1 MIDLYRFQR
10 FLVEDPVALALA
22 ASWFF
27 GLALVLTQF
36 GLQHLS
42 PRRGALVSIPT
53 STALLWV
60 LAPFMLGGGGG
71 NRYAVAI
78 FLAVGLFFP
87 ASVTLLTFEA
97 NRRMG
102 PSVTGALGN
111 LTPLFAIGLAAL
123 LFGDVPRPLH
133 AVGMAVI
140 FAGVVLLSVDRRWS
154 GGRWSVWVMALP
166 LAAAAIRGATQPIAK
181 FGLAL
186 WPSPFAAALIGYT
199 VSSLVVAGAA
209 LLREKERSS
218 DRPGRGFLWFSS
230 VGLCNGCAV
239 LALYVAHQHGPVTLV
254 SPLVAT
260 YPLFTLVLTT
270 IFFRGTRLE
279 LRRVAG
285 VVTTVAGV
293 AVLLSA

>member
-186 WPSPFAAALIGYT
+186 WPSRLLKKSPRARREGWLVAVVEAALAGSRHLRVRRSRPT
-199 VSSLVVAGAA
+199 VHLDDPLLTFEGHDGAASSL
-209 LLREKERSS
+209 
-218 DRPGRGFLWFSS
+218 GRR
-230 VGLCNGCAV
+230 
-239 LALYVAHQHGPVTLV
+239 
-254 SPLVAT
+254 
-260 YPLFTLVLTT
+260 
-270 IFFRGTRLE
+270 IRL
-279 LRRVAG
+279 
-285 VVTTVAGV
+285 
-293 AVLLSA
+293 